1 MEAQGIGLKRRIG
14 LLVAS
19 VFVVAS
25 VLAAPAQAA
34 SLGQRCE
41 NRHPGNQDAQERCC
55 KKQAD
60 TKKERKRCLEYVR
73 TH

>member
-1 MEAQGIGLKRRIG
+1 MEAQGISLKRRIG

-41 NRHPGNQDAQERCC
+41 NRHENQDAQEKCC

-60 TKKERKRCLEYVR
+60 TSRERNRCLDFVR
-73 TH
+73 NN

>member
-60 TKKERKRCLEYVR
+60 TNRQKNRCLEYVR

>member
-1 MEAQGIGLKRRIG
+1 MEAQGISLKRRIG
-14 LLVAS
+14 LLLAS
-19 VFVVAS
+19 VFVIAS
-25 VLAAPAQAA
+25 ILAAPAQAA

-60 TKKERKRCLEYVR
+60 TNRERSRCLDFVR
-73 TH
+73 NN